1 MLKITYA
8 YGHGREKKINKT
20 PNYSSDFLYGYDYLK
35 ELDYDVDYILPNN
48 KNNSLLIFIEKV
60 LRKCTKLPFYMSD
73 YISWNNI
80 KKIFRS
86 EVLILTNDPIALSLL
101 PILIFYKLLKRG
113 EVIVVIMGLLSKPK
127 PNKLINLFQSFFI
140 RTLLLV
146 SSKFIFLGKNEKL
159 NAESL
164 YPNQKNKLSYLPFCI
179 DTNFWYQE
187 KVEKNYDFIFV
198 GNDGNRDYKFLIEM
212 VEHLENYK
220 FLVISNNYQL
230 TEYFENK
237 IVLNADYYKGSMSES
252 KITDADLRTMYNISK
267 VSLVPLNNTVQP
279 SGQSVS
285 LQSLSVGIPVI
296 ISDTEGNW
304 FNGEK
309 ISSEFIYTAKQNT
322 IESWNKL
329 FENIYK
335 ESNDYEKISKQMS
348 GHVKD
353 NLDKSVFDLNLKKII
368 LDILDEN

>member
-8 YGHGREKKINKT
+8 YGHGREKKINKSSD
-20 PNYSSDFLYGYDYLK
+20 YSSDFLYGYDHLK
-35 ELDYDVDYILPNN
+35 ELDYDVDYIVPNN

-60 LRKCTKLPFYMSD
+60 LRKCTKLPIYMSD

-80 KKIFRS
+80 KKIFGS

-101 PILIFYKLLKRG
+101 PILIFYKLFKRG
-113 EVIVVIMGLLSKPK
+113 EIIVVIMGLFSKPK

-159 NAESL
+159 NAENL
-164 YPNQKNKLSYLPFCI
+164 YLNKKNKLSYLPFCV

-187 KVEKNYDFIFV
+187 KVEKVYDFIFV

-212 VEHLENYK
+212 VEHLQNYK

-230 TEYFENK
+230 TEYFENN
-237 IVLNADYYKGSMSES
+237 IFLNGDFYKGSMSES
-252 KITDADLRTMYNISK
+252 KITDAELRTFYNQEK

-296 ISDTEGNW
+296 ISDTDGNW

-309 ISSEFIYTAKQNT
+309 ISSDFIYTAKQNT
-322 IESWNKL
+322 IESWNHL
-329 FENIYK
+329 FENIYQ
-335 ESNDYEKISKQMS
+335 ESNDYEKISKRMS
-348 GHVKD
+348 GYIKD

-368 LDILDEN
+368 LDILDQN